1 MNKIN
6 FNDMENV
13 NDDYIE
19 ITEEFLLSGMQS
31 GIACNNDQY
40 QLLGVE
46 IPAKKGWK
54 QSIIGKKISKENAE
68 KYLALKGVHKPK
80 DRNVILSKSTTISNS
95 PVKTESISL
104 NHWESITLYQLVK
117 NQYCDIVDDLQSTKA
132 TRTVMKD
139 YNKLMDKLENII
151 GKTSEYDEG

>member
-1 MNKIN
+1 MNNIN
-6 FNDMENV
+6 FYDMEKV

-40 QLLGVE
+40 RLLGVE

-80 DRNVILSKSTTISNS
+80 DRNVILSKSTTITNS
-95 PVKTESISL
+95 SVKTDTIKLS
-104 NHWESITLYQLVK
+104 NWESVTLYQLVK
-117 NQYCDIVDDLQSTKA
+117 KEYCDVLNVLPRTKENKELLA
-132 TRTVMKD
+132 A
-139 YNKLMDKLENII
+139 YNKLMDKLENSIA
-151 GKTSEYDEG
+151 KTIN

>member
-46 IPAKKGWK
+46 IPAKKGWE

-80 DRNVILSKSTTISNS
+80 DRDVILSKSTTITNS
-95 PVKTESISL
+95 SVKTDTIKLS
-104 NHWESITLYQLVK
+104 NWESVTLYQLVK
-117 NQYCDIVDDLQSTKA
+117 KEYCDALDVLPRTKENKELLSA
-132 TRTVMKD
+132 
-139 YNKLMDKLENII
+139 YNKLMDKLEGAIA
-151 GKTSEYDEG
+151 KTID